1 MKRTVLAVTV
11 VTLGLVAAVLPAA
24 GDPRAF
30 TPGAPSIGDAYF
42 PFDGNGGYDVRAYL
56 LDLAY
61 DPATDELEGTATIRM
76 RATQDL
82 SRFNLDFDG
91 MTVDAITVDGRAATS
106 TRGAGELRVTPAAG
120 IPRGTVVDTV
130 VTYHGVP
137 PALPP
142 EDDGGGFLTTED
154 GAVAVGQPH
163 VAATWF
169 PANDHP
175 RDRARFDITMTV
187 PDDLEVVANGRWV
200 GTTDAGPDITYR
212 YSAAEPMAP
221 YLATVAIG
229 EFVIEEYRWAGAG
242 RGAITFVDAIDAALF
257 EPLAPHDGTRFLLSG
272 AAQQSYKRL
281 ARTIAVPGDGATMTF
296 WVDRATES
304 GWDHLLVEAR
314 TDGQDDWT
322 TLPDANGHT
331 STSVGDSCPYWL
343 DLHPFLTHYQ
353 TASGQTCTASGTSGT
368 WNAASGSSGGWEQWS
383 VDLGAFAGQT
393 AEVAISYVSDDSVQA
408 RGVALDEVV
417 VSTGEGTTSFED
429 DGDVLDGWTVAGP
442 PPGSIANANDWA
454 PGTVADAPTPPG
466 EVADDVFALQR
477 PMLNFL
483 ARRFG
488 RYPFSTSGG
497 YVDDVDTGFA
507 LENQTRAFYPPDVFG
522 DPVEAEATV
531 VHELAHQWY
540 GDHVA
545 LHGWRHI
552 WLNEGFATYAEWL
565 WSQYRG
571 RATAQQLFDAYYRGI
586 PAASDFWDVVIG
598 DPGPEGLFSG
608 AVYYRGAMT
617 LHALRREVGEA
628 DFFRILRRWAYPRVR
643 VPATTANFIALA
655 ERVSGEQLD
664 ALFAAWLF
672 SDTKPARTEALTE
685 AAGPVPESVRIDPA
699 PVHGR

>member
-1 MKRTVLAVTV
+1 MKRTALAVTV
-11 VTLGLVAAVLPAA
+11 VALALVAVVLPAT
-24 GDPRAF
+24 GTPRAF
-30 TPGAPSIGDAYF
+30 TPGGPSIGDPYY
-42 PFDGNGGYDVRAYL
+42 PLDGNGGYDVRAYV

-61 DPATDELEGTATIRM
+61 DPATDELAGTATIRM

-91 MTVDAITVDGRAATS
+91 MTVDSITVAGQPATS
-106 TRGAGELRVTPAAG
+106 SRAAGELRVTPAAG

-142 EDDGGGFLTTED
+142 EDDGGGFLTTAD
-154 GAVAVGQPH
+154 GALAVGEPH

-169 PANDHP
+169 PVNDHP

-212 YSAAEPMAP
+212 YSAVEPMAP

-229 EFVIEEYRWAGAG
+229 EFVIDEYQWAGAG
-242 RGAITFVDAIDAALF
+242 RGAITFVDAIDPALL
-257 EPLAPHDGTRFLLSG
+257 EPLAPHDGDRFLLSG

-281 ARTIAVPGDGATMTF
+281 ARTIAVPGGGATMTF
-296 WVDRATES
+296 WIDRATEP
-304 GWDHLLVEAR
+304 GWDHVLVEAR
-314 TDGQDDWT
+314 TAGQDDWT
-322 TLPDANGHT
+322 TLADANGHT
-331 STSVGDSCPYWL
+331 STSVGDSCPFWL

-353 TASGQTCTASGTSGT
+353 TASGDTCTP
-368 WNAASGSSGGWEQWS
+368 SGSSGDWHAASGASDGWEQWS
-383 VDLGAFAGQT
+383 VDLGAFAGGD
-393 AEVAISYVSDDSVQA
+393 AEVAITYVSDDSVQA
-408 RGVALDEVV
+408 RGVALDEIV

-429 DGDVLDGWTVAGP
+429 DGDLLDGWVVAGP
-442 PPGSIANANDWA
+442 PAGSIANANDWTV
-454 PGTVADAPTPPG
+454 GTVADSPTPPG
-466 EVADDVFALQR
+466 EVADQVFALQR

-488 RYPFSTSGG
+488 RYPFATSGG
-497 YVDDVDTGFA
+497 YVDDVDDVGFA
-507 LENQTRAFYPPDVFG
+507 LENQTRAFYPPEIFG
-522 DPVEAEATV
+522 DPVEAETTV

-540 GDHVA
+540 GNHVA

-571 RATAQQLFDAYYRGI
+571 RASAQQLFNAYYGI
-586 PAASDFWDVVIG
+586 PASSGLWDVVIG
-598 DPGPEGLFSG
+598 DPGPEDLFAG

-617 LHALRREVGEA
+617 LHALRLEVGEA
-628 DFFRILRRWAYPRVR
+628 DFFEILRRWAYPRVR

-655 ERVSGEQLD
+655 ERVSGRSLD
-664 ALFAAWLF
+664 ALFDDWLF
-672 SDTKPARTEALTE
+672 TRGKPALTE
-685 AAGPVPESVRIDPA
+685 ALAEAAGPAPESVTVDLA